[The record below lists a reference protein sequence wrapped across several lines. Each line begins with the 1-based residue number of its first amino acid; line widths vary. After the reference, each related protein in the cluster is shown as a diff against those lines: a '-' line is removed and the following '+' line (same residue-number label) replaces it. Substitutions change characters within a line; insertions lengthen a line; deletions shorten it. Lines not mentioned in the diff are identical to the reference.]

1 MPLKVEI
8 VTPEK
13 KVFSDEVDSI
23 VIPGMEGEFKIL
35 SAHTPVVTI
44 ITPGELS
51 YTKGAETTDLAIG
64 AGFIETSGDMV
75 SVMVDVALGESEIDE
90 NAVEEALKRAE
101 DALADTS
108 EDDENF
114 AAIQAVIAKSL
125 AQLEF
130 KRRRRS

>member
-13 KVFSDEVDSI
+13 KVFSDEVDTI
-23 VIPGMEGEFKIL
+23 VIPGMEGEFKMIA
-35 SAHTPVVTI
+35 SHTPVVTI

-51 YTKGAETTDLAIG
+51 YTKGTETTSLAIG
-64 AGFIETSGDMV
+64 EGFIETSGDTV
-75 SVMVDVALGESEIDE
+75 CIVVDTALGESEIDE
-90 NAVEEALKRAE
+90 NAVEEALKRAQ

-114 AAIQAVIAKSL
+114 AALQALIAKSF

-130 KRRRRS
+130 KRRRRP